1 MQQEKRLSGK
11 KVAIIVANGFQETH
25 MTEVQKILTQQ
36 GAASAVI
43 SNEVGVVNG
52 WHEDSWGHNFFVDS
66 GLNKVL
72 PSQYD
77 ALLVPGGERSVQS
90 LSANAHAKRII
101 KGMIDSGKP
110 IGALGRGPLL
120 LAAAEIANGRSMT
133 GNPVIEDAMTQAG
146 AVWKAEDSVVVDGLV
161 LSSNGRE
168 DLEAFTDAFVE
179 AIAADDAIEE
189 TSEAA

>member
-11 KVAIIVANGFQETH
+11 KVAIMVANGFQETH
-25 MTEVQKILTQQ
+25 MTEVQKVLTQQ

-43 SNEVGVVNG
+43 SNEIGVVNG

-77 ALLVPGGERSVQS
+77 ALLVPGGERSMDS
-90 LSANAHAKRII
+90 LRVNAHAKRII
-101 KGMIDSGKP
+101 KGMLDSGKP
-110 IGALGRGPLL
+110 VGMVGRGPLL
-120 LAAAEIANGRSMT
+120 LIAAECAAGRSVT
-133 GNPVIEDAMTQAG
+133 GNPVIEETMSKAG
-146 AVWKAEDSVVVDGLV
+146 AVWQSEEPVVVDGSLV
-161 LSSNGRE
+161 SSAGRE
-168 DLEAFTDAFVE
+168 DLEAFTEAFVD
-179 AIAADDAIEE
+179 AIAAGALEQ

>member
-1 MQQEKRLSGK
+1 MQPEKRLSGK

-25 MTEVQKILTQQ
+25 MTEVQKALTQQ
-36 GAASAVI
+36 GCGSAVI

-77 ALLVPGGERSVQS
+77 ALLVPGGERSVHS
-90 LSANAHAKRII
+90 LTLNAHAKRIL

-110 IGALGRGPLL
+110 VGLLGRGPLL
-120 LAAAEIANGRSMT
+120 LVAAECAAGRSVT
-133 GNPVIEDAMTQAG
+133 GNAVIEDGMKQAG
-146 AVWKAEDSVVVDGLV
+146 AVWADDVAVASDSGV
-161 LSSNGRE
+161 LTGAGRE
-168 DLEAFTDAFVE
+168 DLEAFIEAFAN
-179 AIAADDAIEE
+179 AIADGVAEE

>member
-43 SNEVGVVNG
+43 SNEIGVVNG

-90 LSANAHAKRII
+90 LTVNAHAKRIV

-110 IGALGRGPLL
+110 VGVLGRGPLL
-120 LAAAEIANGRSMT
+120 LIAAEAAAGRSVT
-133 GNPVIEDAMTQAG
+133 GNPVIEESMSKAG
-146 AVWKAEDSVVVDGLV
+146 AVWQNGEPVVIDGPV
-161 LSSNGRE
+161 LSSDGRE
-168 DLEAFTDAFVE
+168 GLEAFTEAFVE
-179 AIAADDAIEE
+179 AIAADEAMEQ

>member
-43 SNEVGVVNG
+43 SSEVGVVNG

-77 ALLVPGGERSVQS
+77 ALLVPGGERSVQA
-90 LSANAHAKRII
+90 LSANAHAKRIV

-110 IGALGRGPLL
+110 VGALGRGPLL
-120 LAAAEIANGRSMT
+120 LLAAEIVAGRSIT
-133 GNPVIEDAMTQAG
+133 GNPVIEEALSKAG
-146 AVWKAEDSVVVDGLV
+146 AVWQPNEAVAIDGTV
-161 LSSNGRE
+161 FTSDGRE
-168 DLEAFTDAFVE
+168 GLEAFTEAFVD
-179 AIAADDAIEE
+179 AIAAGVLEE